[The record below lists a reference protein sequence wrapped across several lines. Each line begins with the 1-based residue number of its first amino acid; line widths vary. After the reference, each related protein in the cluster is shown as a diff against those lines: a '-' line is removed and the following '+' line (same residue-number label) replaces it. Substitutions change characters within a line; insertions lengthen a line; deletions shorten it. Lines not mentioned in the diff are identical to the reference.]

1 MGGGYSQHVA
11 CIDIQDRQPNGMAL
25 GMDHLDAADQLGPVA
40 AGPDRNQLARS
51 EVHVATVVQTLKL
64 AIAWCPG
71 PFGLL
76 PLPLMTVMRKA
87 SKTLLGL
94 AGLFLAGLGSLSQ
107 AATAATVLSIG
118 DGDTISVL
126 ERGQKLKVRLAC
138 IDAPETA
145 QSPYGMA
152 SRNQLKALLP
162 LGSTVS
168 LRVQAVDR
176 YGRSVA
182 EVIGKGI
189 VNLAMV
195 QSGQAFVY
203 RQYLGR
209 CDRGAYLAAER
220 QAQSQ
225 RLGVWAVPGGMTR
238 PWDFRHGETGRR
250 SAGAVRA
257 AGPSSAPATSPQAPQ
272 PSGAKTTCKQIGS
285 FSRAQEL
292 LRQGHSYLDRNDDG
306 VACEGLR

>member
-1 MGGGYSQHVA
+1 
-11 CIDIQDRQPNGMAL
+11 
-25 GMDHLDAADQLGPVA
+25 
-40 AGPDRNQLARS
+40 
-51 EVHVATVVQTLKL
+51 
-64 AIAWCPG
+64 
-71 PFGLL
+71 
-76 PLPLMTVMRKA
+76 MRKA
-87 SKTLLGL
+87 SKTLLVL
-94 AGLFLAGLGSLSQ
+94 AGLYLAALAPFAQ
-107 AATAATVLSIG
+107 AASAATVLSIG
-118 DGDTISVL
+118 DGDSISVL
-126 ERGQKLKVRLAC
+126 ELGQKLKVRLAC

-162 LGSTVS
+162 IGFTVS

-182 EVIGKGI
+182 EVIGSKGK

-220 QAQSQ
+220 QAQAQ
-225 RLGVWAVPGGMTR
+225 RLGVWAVPGGITR
-238 PWDFRHGETGRR
+238 PWDFRHGGGRQRR
-250 SAGAVRA
+250 SGAVPA
-257 AGPSSAPATSPQAPQ
+257 LAPSSAPAFSPQAALH
-272 PSGAKTTCKQIGS
+272 SGAKITCKQIGS
-285 FSRAQEL
+285 FAQAQEL
-292 LRQGHSYLDRNDDG
+292 LRQGHSTLDRNGDG

>member
-1 MGGGYSQHVA
+1 M
-11 CIDIQDRQPNGMAL
+11 N
-25 GMDHLDAADQLGPVA
+25 
-40 AGPDRNQLARS
+40 
-51 EVHVATVVQTLKL
+51 
-64 AIAWCPG
+64 
-71 PFGLL
+71 
-76 PLPLMTVMRKA
+76 VMRKA
-87 SKTLLGL
+87 ANAMLSLVALTAAAL
-94 AGLFLAGLGSLSQ
+94 APFAQ
-107 AATAATVLSIG
+107 AASAATVLSIG

-145 QSPYGMA
+145 QTPFGVA

-176 YGRSVA
+176 YGRNVA
-182 EVIGKGI
+182 EVIGNKGM

-220 QAQSQ
+220 QAQAQ
-225 RLGVWAVPGGMTR
+225 RLGVWAVPGG
-238 PWDFRHGETGRR
+238 
-250 SAGAVRA
+250 
-257 AGPSSAPATSPQAPQ
+257 
-272 PSGAKTTCKQIGS
+272 
-285 FSRAQEL
+285 
-292 LRQGHSYLDRNDDG
+292 
-306 VACEGLR
+306 

>member
-1 MGGGYSQHVA
+1 M
-11 CIDIQDRQPNGMAL
+11 I
-25 GMDHLDAADQLGPVA
+25 
-40 AGPDRNQLARS
+40 
-51 EVHVATVVQTLKL
+51 
-64 AIAWCPG
+64 
-71 PFGLL
+71 
-76 PLPLMTVMRKA
+76 RKA
-87 SKTLLGL
+87 PKTLLLLTGL
-94 AGLFLAGLGSLSQ
+94 TLAVLAPFAQ

-118 DGDTISVL
+118 DGDSISVL

-152 SRNQLKALLP
+152 SRNQLKSLLP

-182 EVIGKGI
+182 EVIGKGP
-189 VNLAMV
+189 VNLEMV

-203 RQYLGR
+203 GQYLGR

-220 QAQSQ
+220 QAQAQ
-225 RLGVWAVPGGMTR
+225 RLGVWTVPGGITR
-238 PWDFRHGETGRR
+238 PWDFRHGGGGHRR
-250 SAGAVRA
+250 AGATPAAATPAALSTSPRA
-257 AGPSSAPATSPQAPQ
+257 AQ

-285 FSRAQEL
+285 FAQAQEL
-292 LRQGHSYLDRNDDG
+292 LRQGHSYLDRNGDG
-306 VACEGLR
+306 VACESLR

>member
-1 MGGGYSQHVA
+1 
-11 CIDIQDRQPNGMAL
+11 
-25 GMDHLDAADQLGPVA
+25 
-40 AGPDRNQLARS
+40 
-51 EVHVATVVQTLKL
+51 
-64 AIAWCPG
+64 
-71 PFGLL
+71 
-76 PLPLMTVMRKA
+76 MRKA
-87 SKTLLGL
+87 SKTLLVLTGL
-94 AGLFLAGLGSLSQ
+94 SLAALAPFGQ

-145 QSPYGMA
+145 QKPFGVA

-182 EVIGKGI
+182 EVIGKGT

-203 RQYLGR
+203 RQYLGQ
-209 CDRGAYLAAER
+209 CNAKEYLDAEYR
-220 QAQSQ
+220 AS
-225 RLGVWAVPGGMTR
+225 RHRFGVWQVPGGITR
-238 PWDFRHGETGRR
+238 PWDFRRRR
-250 SAGAVRA
+250 S
-257 AGPSSAPATSPQAPQ
+257 PARSGGTS
-272 PSGAKTTCKQIGS
+272 
-285 FSRAQEL
+285 
-292 LRQGHSYLDRNDDG
+292 
-306 VACEGLR
+306 

>member
-1 MGGGYSQHVA
+1 
-11 CIDIQDRQPNGMAL
+11 
-25 GMDHLDAADQLGPVA
+25 
-40 AGPDRNQLARS
+40 
-51 EVHVATVVQTLKL
+51 
-64 AIAWCPG
+64 
-71 PFGLL
+71 
-76 PLPLMTVMRKA
+76 MRKA
-87 SKTLLGL
+87 SKTLLAL
-94 AGLFLAGLGSLSQ
+94 AGLSLAALAPFAQ
-107 AATAATVLSIG
+107 AASAATVLSIG

-145 QSPYGMA
+145 QTPFGVA

-182 EVIGKGI
+182 EVIGMGPI
-189 VNLAMV
+189 NLAMV

-220 QAQSQ
+220 QAQAQ
-225 RLGVWAVPGGMTR
+225 RLGVWALPGGMTR
-238 PWDFRHGETGRR
+238 PWDFRHRGAGHGN
-250 SAGAVRA
+250 AGAVPAGKPQARPSA
-257 AGPSSAPATSPQAPQ
+257 ALQLPSSAGPRPPASRSAPL
-272 PSGAKTTCKQIGS
+272 PGPRSCCGRGTTTWIGMGMGWLVRGCGS
-285 FSRAQEL
+285 
-292 LRQGHSYLDRNDDG
+292 
-306 VACEGLR
+306 

>member
-1 MGGGYSQHVA
+1 
-11 CIDIQDRQPNGMAL
+11 
-25 GMDHLDAADQLGPVA
+25 
-40 AGPDRNQLARS
+40 
-51 EVHVATVVQTLKL
+51 
-64 AIAWCPG
+64 
-71 PFGLL
+71 
-76 PLPLMTVMRKA
+76 MTVMRKA
-87 SKTLLGL
+87 LKTLLVL
-94 AGLFLAGLGSLSQ
+94 AGMSLAVLGPLCQ
-107 AATAATVLSIG
+107 EATAATVLSIG

-138 IDAPETA
+138 IDSPETA
-145 QSPYGMA
+145 QTPFGMA

-220 QAQSQ
+220 QAQAQ
-225 RLGVWAVPGGMTR
+225 RLGVWAVPGGITR
-238 PWDFRHGETGRR
+238 PWDFRHGGAGQR
-250 SAGAVRA
+250 SAGFVPA
-257 AGPSSAPATSPQAPQ
+257 AASSSTNVSSPQAVQ
-272 PSGAKTTCKQIGS
+272 PSGAKITCKQIGS
-285 FSRAQEL
+285 FARAQEL
-292 LRQGHSYLDRNDDG
+292 LRQGHSYLDRNGDG

>member
-1 MGGGYSQHVA
+1 MQ
-11 CIDIQDRQPNGMAL
+11 M
-25 GMDHLDAADQLGPVA
+25 
-40 AGPDRNQLARS
+40 
-51 EVHVATVVQTLKL
+51 
-64 AIAWCPG
+64 
-71 PFGLL
+71 
-76 PLPLMTVMRKA
+76 A
-87 SKTLLGL
+87 SKTLLVL
-94 AGLFLAGLGSLSQ
+94 AGISLASLGPLVQ

-118 DGDTISVL
+118 DGDSISVL
-126 ERGQKLKVRLAC
+126 ERGQKFKVRLAC

-145 QSPYGMA
+145 QTPFGVA

-162 LGSTVS
+162 VGSTVS

-182 EVIGKGI
+182 EVIGNKGPI
-189 VNLAMV
+189 NLAMV

-220 QAQSQ
+220 QAQAQ
-225 RLGVWAVPGGMTR
+225 WLGVWAVPGGMTR
-238 PWDFRHGETGRR
+238 PWDFRHGAAGYG
-250 SAGAVRA
+250 SAGVVP
-257 AGPSSAPATSPQAPQ
+257 AGASSSASVTSPQAVQ

-285 FSRAQEL
+285 YARAQEL
-292 LRQGHSYLDRNDDG
+292 LSQGHSYLDRNGDG

>member
-1 MGGGYSQHVA
+1 
-11 CIDIQDRQPNGMAL
+11 
-25 GMDHLDAADQLGPVA
+25 
-40 AGPDRNQLARS
+40 
-51 EVHVATVVQTLKL
+51 
-64 AIAWCPG
+64 
-71 PFGLL
+71 
-76 PLPLMTVMRKA
+76 MRKA
-87 SKTLLGL
+87 SKPLLVM
-94 AGLFLAGLGSLSQ
+94 AGLSLAALGPFCQ
-107 AATAATVLSIG
+107 AASAATVLSIG

-126 ERGQKLKVRLAC
+126 ELGQKLKVRLAC

-145 QSPYGMA
+145 QSPFGMA

-162 LGSTVS
+162 VGSTVS

-203 RQYLGR
+203 GQYLGR

-220 QAQSQ
+220 QAQAQ
-225 RLGVWAVPGGMTR
+225 RLGVWAVPGGITR
-238 PWDFRHGETGRR
+238 PWDFRHGGGGHRN
-250 SAGAVRA
+250 AGAVPA
-257 AGPSSAPATSPQAPQ
+257 AASSSAPASSPQAAQ
-272 PSGAKTTCKQIGS
+272 SSGAKITCKHIGT
-285 FSRAQEL
+285 FARAQEL
-292 LRQGHSYLDRNDDG
+292 LRQGHSYLDRNGDG

>member
-1 MGGGYSQHVA
+1 MSG
-11 CIDIQDRQPNGMAL
+11 
-25 GMDHLDAADQLGPVA
+25 
-40 AGPDRNQLARS
+40 
-51 EVHVATVVQTLKL
+51 
-64 AIAWCPG
+64 
-71 PFGLL
+71 
-76 PLPLMTVMRKA
+76 MRKA
-87 SKTLLGL
+87 LKILLGL
-94 AGLFLAGLGSLSQ
+94 ASLSLAALDPLSQ

-145 QSPYGMA
+145 HSPYGLA

-168 LRVQAVDR
+168 LRVQVVDR
-176 YGRSVA
+176 YGRRVA
-182 EVIGKGI
+182 EVVGKGI

-203 RQYLGR
+203 RQDLGSG
-209 CDRGAYLAAER
+209 DRGAYLAAER
-220 QAQSQ
+220 QAQAQ

-238 PWDFRHGETGRR
+238 PWDFRHGGAGRR
-250 SAGAVRA
+250 SAGAA
-257 AGPSSAPATSPQAPQ
+257 PAGASSSATVSSPKAVQ
-272 PSGAKTTCKQIGS
+272 PSGAMTTCKQIGS
-285 FSRAQEL
+285 FARAQEL
-292 LRQGHSYLDRNDDG
+292 LRQGHSYLDRNGDG

>member
-1 MGGGYSQHVA
+1 
-11 CIDIQDRQPNGMAL
+11 
-25 GMDHLDAADQLGPVA
+25 
-40 AGPDRNQLARS
+40 
-51 EVHVATVVQTLKL
+51 
-64 AIAWCPG
+64 
-71 PFGLL
+71 
-76 PLPLMTVMRKA
+76 MRKA
-87 SKTLLGL
+87 SKTLLVLTGL
-94 AGLFLAGLGSLSQ
+94 SLAALAPFGQ

-162 LGSTVS
+162 VGSTVS

-182 EVIGKGI
+182 EVLGKGI

-195 QSGQAFVY
+195 QTGQAFVY
-203 RQYLGR
+203 RQYLAR

-220 QAQSQ
+220 QAQAQ
-225 RLGVWAVPGGMTR
+225 QLGVWAVPGGITR
-238 PWDFRHGETGRR
+238 PWDFRHGGGVQR
-250 SAGAVRA
+250 SAGAVPA
-257 AGPSSAPATSPQAPQ
+257 AASSSVSTFSPQAAQ
-272 PSGAKTTCKQIGS
+272 PSGAKTTSKQIGS
-285 FSRAQEL
+285 FAQAQEL
-292 LRQGHSYLDRNDDG
+292 LRQGHSYLDRNGDG

>member
-1 MGGGYSQHVA
+1 
-11 CIDIQDRQPNGMAL
+11 
-25 GMDHLDAADQLGPVA
+25 
-40 AGPDRNQLARS
+40 
-51 EVHVATVVQTLKL
+51 
-64 AIAWCPG
+64 
-71 PFGLL
+71 
-76 PLPLMTVMRKA
+76 MTVMRKA
-87 SKTLLGL
+87 SKTLLVLVGL
-94 AGLFLAGLGSLSQ
+94 SLAALGTLCK
-107 AATAATVLSIG
+107 AASAATVLSIG

-145 QSPYGMA
+145 QTPFGLA

-162 LGSTVS
+162 LGSKVS

-209 CDRGAYLAAER
+209 CDRQAYLAAER
-220 QAQSQ
+220 QAQVQ
-225 RLGVWAVPGGMTR
+225 RLGVWAVPGGITR
-238 PWDFRHGETGRR
+238 PWDFRHGGAGHR
-250 SAGAVRA
+250 SARAVRA
-257 AGPSSAPATSPQAPQ
+257 GASSSASVTSPQAVQ
-272 PSGAKTTCKQIGS
+272 PSGAMTTCKQIGS
-285 FSRAQEL
+285 FARAQEL
-292 LRQGHSYLDRNDDG
+292 LRQGHSYLDRNGDG

>member
-1 MGGGYSQHVA
+1 MLSLVA
-11 CIDIQDRQPNGMAL
+11 L
-25 GMDHLDAADQLGPVA
+25 T
-40 AGPDRNQLARS
+40 LA
-51 EVHVATVVQTLKL
+51 VL
-64 AIAWCPG
+64 A
-71 PFGLL
+71 PF
-76 PLPLMTVMRKA
+76 A
-87 SKTLLGL
+87 
-94 AGLFLAGLGSLSQ
+94 Q
-107 AATAATVLSIG
+107 AASAATVLSIG

-162 LGSTVS
+162 IGSTVS
-168 LRVQAVDR
+168 LRAQAMDR

-182 EVIGKGI
+182 EVIGNKGM

-220 QAQSQ
+220 QAQAQ
-225 RLGVWAVPGGMTR
+225 RLGVWAVPGGITR
-238 PWDFRHGETGRR
+238 PWDFRHGGGGHRR
-250 SAGAVRA
+250 SGATPA
-257 AGPSSAPATSPQAPQ
+257 AATPTALSTSPRTAQ
-272 PSGAKTTCKQIGS
+272 PGGAKTTCKQIGS
-285 FSRAQEL
+285 FTLAQEL
-292 LRQGHSYLDRNDDG
+292 LRQGHSTLDRNGDG

>member
-1 MGGGYSQHVA
+1 
-11 CIDIQDRQPNGMAL
+11 
-25 GMDHLDAADQLGPVA
+25 
-40 AGPDRNQLARS
+40 
-51 EVHVATVVQTLKL
+51 
-64 AIAWCPG
+64 
-71 PFGLL
+71 
-76 PLPLMTVMRKA
+76 MTVMRKA
-87 SKTLLGL
+87 SKLLFVL
-94 AGLFLAGLGSLSQ
+94 ASLSLAALGPLGQ
-107 AATAATVLSIG
+107 EATAATVLSIG

-126 ERGQKLKVRLAC
+126 EGGQKLKVRLAC

-195 QSGQAFVY
+195 QGGQAFVY

-209 CDRGAYLAAER
+209 CDRGAYLSAER
-220 QAQSQ
+220 QAQAQ

-238 PWDFRHGETGRR
+238 PWDFRHGGAGHR
-250 SAGAVRA
+250 SAGAVPVA
-257 AGPSSAPATSPQAPQ
+257 ASSSAHASSPQAAQ
-272 PSGAKTTCKQIGS
+272 TSGAMATCKQIGS
-285 FSRAQEL
+285 FARAQEL
-292 LRQGHSYLDRNDDG
+292 LRQGHSYLDRNGDG